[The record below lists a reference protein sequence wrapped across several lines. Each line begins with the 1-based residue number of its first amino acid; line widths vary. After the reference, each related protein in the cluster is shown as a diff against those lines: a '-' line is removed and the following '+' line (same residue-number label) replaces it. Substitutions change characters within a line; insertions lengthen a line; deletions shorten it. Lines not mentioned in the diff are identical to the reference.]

1 MAALVSPS
9 MQRAAKARSLG
20 YEVISALCDRGGF
33 DDLFGNIDSG
43 TKREIAHEIGEIAL
57 KGAETK

>member
-1 MAALVSPS
+1 